1 MQAVFD
7 SAVMPREQV
16 FFARRRGRDYMM
28 RSEKRDGYRY
38 GGSSSNGKKPKKRR
52 RAGFFYIFLTLILS
66 ILFWPIGMIL
76 MWRRRLRWKLTTKL
90 LTSIVTLALCVLLY
104 GFALT
109 YPTQDPKLMRI
120 QDSANDFLDNAF
132 VKSGDAFSAI
142 CDKAGELGE
151 TVSDLGDAAGRW
163 TMVRLADGVDAA
175 VEWTS
180 GARQTVSGWFD
191 RKDTPVEPDVS
202 LSPTEE
208 AEITAEP
215 TVSAAPTATIRP
227 TATPAA
233 TDEPIPSKTPSATKA
248 PAATVQALTSAE
260 ATARAVATEAP
271 TDKPTQTPTGAPT
284 KAPTGEPAQA
294 STAEPTENPTAKPT
308 PEPTEK
314 PTPEPTEAPV
324 LTEDLLPKP
333 AGEAVVYYNASG
345 VNYHM
350 RSSCKNMSTAKAGTL
365 ADAVERGLRR
375 CKNCQSPDASIL
387 DAEHVV
393 WTDEA
398 MVFHLSDECGRFS
411 GMWSL
416 KTLEDALSEGYEPCP
431 DCNAG
436 LYMTALG
443 LAVPTPTPEPTPTP
457 APTTVVPSTTLKPAG
472 EAMVYHSSNGSY
484 YHRHSVCQSMTGSD
498 PYTFRECVEDG
509 YKWCRRC
516 GAPEP
521 ELLDEHCLWLDEA
534 NIAHTSDECASFDGE
549 WTLISRDEALA
560 EGYVGCPDC
569 GADEY
574 LVPNS
579 IVDYGE

>member
-7 SAVMPREQV
+7 SAVMPRERV

-163 TMVRLADGVDAA
+163 TMVRLADGIDAA

-191 RKDTPVEPDVS
+191 RKDAPVEPDVS

-227 TATPAA
+227 TVTPAA
-233 TDEPIPSKTPSATKA
+233 TDEPAPSETPGATKA

-260 ATARAVATEAP
+260 ATARVVATEAP

-284 KAPTGEPAQA
+284 KAPSGEPAQA

-443 LAVPTPTPEPTPTP
+443 LAVPTPTPQPTPTP

-498 PYTFRECVEDG
+498 SYTFRECVEDG

-516 GAPEP
+516 GAPKP

-579 IVDYGE
+579 IVEYGE